1 MAQSC
6 IVIQGDPE
14 SLKSQLIALA
24 GNIQIVEKTTSAGK
38 FVIVY
43 DTIPV
48 TQNFTVIQ
56 GDPQKLSSDINGIIA
71 GGDIISLIIPT
82 FSSSHY
88 LVVSE

>member
-1 MAQSC
+1 MAQQC
-6 IVIQGDPE
+6 TVIQGDPE
-14 SLKSQLIALA
+14 SLKTQLIALA
-24 GNIQIVEKTTSAGK
+24 GNIQVVEKTTSAGK
-38 FVIVY
+38 FVVVY

-82 FSSSHY
+82 FSSSYY